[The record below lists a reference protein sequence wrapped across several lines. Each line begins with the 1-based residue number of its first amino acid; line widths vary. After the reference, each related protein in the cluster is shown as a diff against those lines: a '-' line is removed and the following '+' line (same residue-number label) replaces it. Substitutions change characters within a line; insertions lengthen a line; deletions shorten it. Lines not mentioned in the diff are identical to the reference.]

1 MDSSSD
7 IKKLLID
14 LNKKNLINEK
24 QFIQALDD
32 LKHIPEEIQNNL
44 VPLIDMYGL
53 QTTNAELQ
61 HFDQSLISIET
72 KMNEIAQLWEKGAL
86 SKDET
91 KTMLFELVS
100 QKNRIKNLRKSL
112 QLRIKTIISRLKQ
125 LNRTSDFD
133 LETFISLLLQHDE
146 EKKMEE
152 ITYKFSKSW
161 EKYSKAHEN
170 EEEIKRVSQKL
181 DELES
186 DILGE
191 LMTPITEED
200 RVVFDLDDI
209 IKPIDQDKKERPSLL
224 KTKPLEK
231 EFPEEELVQ
240 PVSTTQ
246 ELKSLSIW
254 DVVGKVAYDPNKSP
268 IGLFRPPIV
277 VKGTVYLPVVMEETL
292 SISILK
298 EKYREILKQAELD
311 LKVTTTEKIK
321 TKIAEVL
328 GIPKNFVLQPSFF
341 NQWLGNIG
349 AENVSPTK
357 PRLKKVHFIEAR
369 TVENFH
375 SEFPTV
381 KNEDLKQ
388 INVPAWIPAK
398 GEIKIDSVQVGERI
412 IGMAGSKFG
421 SIDGIMN
428 DTPFGQSFVIK
439 RNVPPSFLLTMYLE
453 GLGIQN
459 LAELRFNIAKRLD
472 IGEGEAFTAEN
483 LWVLN
488 NRERLLISPHEI
500 AASYY
505 SVLPSAAFTF
515 TNKIR
520 AKIGVYFHSIP
531 ETFRYLIGK
540 PLIEKNEEKGIIY
553 GFSVNSGKF
562 YILWSSKSPVD
573 IIKEVGRKS
582 SERYVNRFKRRM
594 SLALGV
600 SFQESLWPSNM
611 A

>member
-1 MDSSSD
+1 
-7 IKKLLID
+7 
-14 LNKKNLINEK
+14 
-24 QFIQALDD
+24 
-32 LKHIPEEIQNNL
+32 
-44 VPLIDMYGL
+44 MYGL
-53 QTTNAELQ
+53 QTANAELQ
-61 HFDQSLISIET
+61 HFDQSLLNIET
-72 KMNEIAQLWEKGAL
+72 KMKEIAQSWETGTL
-86 SKDET
+86 SKTET
-91 KTMLFELVS
+91 KTMLIELVS

-125 LNRTSDFD
+125 LNRMADFD

-146 EKKMEE
+146 ENKMEE
-152 ITYKFSKSW
+152 ITYKFRKSW
-161 EKYSKAHEN
+161 EKYSKAHNN

-181 DELES
+181 DDLES
-186 DILGE
+186 DILSS

-209 IKPIDQDKKERPSLL
+209 IRPIDQDKTQRPSLL
-224 KTKPLEK
+224 KTKPKPKPFK
-231 EFPEEELVQ
+231 ETYTEEDLVK
-240 PVSTTQ
+240 PISSAQ
-246 ELKSLSIW
+246 EQQSLSIW
-254 DVVGKVAYDPNKSP
+254 DIVGKVAYDPNKSP

-277 VKGTVYLPVVMEETL
+277 VKSTIYFPIVMEEPL

-321 TKIAEVL
+321 TKIAEAL
-328 GIPKNFVLQPSFF
+328 GVPKNFVLQPSFF

-349 AENVSPTK
+349 AEKVTPTK
-357 PRLKKVHFIEAR
+357 PHLKKVHFIEAIAI
-369 TVENFH
+369 ENFN
-375 SEFPTV
+375 SEYPTV

-388 INVPAWIPAK
+388 IDVPAWIPAK
-398 GEIKIDSVQVGERI
+398 GETVIDSEQVGEGI
-412 IGMAGSKFG
+412 IGMAGSNFG
-421 SIDGIMN
+421 SIDGIMD

-439 RNVPPSFLLTMYLE
+439 RKVPPSFLLTMYLE

-459 LAELRFNIAKRLD
+459 LAELQFNIAKKLN
-472 IGEGEAFTAEN
+472 IGEGEVFTAEN
-483 LWVLN
+483 LWTLN
-488 NRERLLISPHEI
+488 SRERLLISPHEI

-515 TNKIR
+515 TDKIR

-540 PLIEKNEEKGIIY
+540 PIIKKNEEKGIIY
-553 GFSVNSGKF
+553 GFSVSYGKV
-562 YILWSSKSPVD
+562 YILWSSKSSVD

-600 SFQESLWPSNM
+600 SFQESLKINP
-611 A
+611 